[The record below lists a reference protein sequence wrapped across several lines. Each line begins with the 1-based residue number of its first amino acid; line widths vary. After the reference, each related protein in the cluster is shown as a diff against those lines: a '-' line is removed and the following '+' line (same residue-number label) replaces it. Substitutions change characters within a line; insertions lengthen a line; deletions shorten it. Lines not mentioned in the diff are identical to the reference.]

1 MENPKNVKGRA
12 AVQAENILMAVDGGN
27 KYYRTPIITAE
38 EQLRAQLP
46 VSQEESTGLSAQRM
60 LEAFPNPAREIV
72 HFHYRIPE
80 GSEGAALSL
89 FSSAGQRLATFG
101 LAGAGGQLSW
111 KANILPP
118 GQYYYQLLLPNGQ
131 SETGKFI
138 MLK

>member
-1 MENPKNVKGRA
+1 M
-12 AVQAENILMAVDGGN
+12 
-27 KYYRTPIITAE
+27 
-38 EQLRAQLP
+38 
-46 VSQEESTGLSAQRM
+46 
-60 LEAFPNPAREIV
+60 
-72 HFHYRIPE
+72 
-80 GSEGAALSL
+80 SL